1 MISSILYAALV
12 FAVLVVVHEAGHFAM
27 AKKVGVRVL
36 RFSVGYPPKVLGF
49 RRGETEYSIGA
60 TPFGGY
66 VRMLGDEVGEKPTLE
81 ELTLYLHEIG
91 LDLIAAAR
99 EHGTILAGGF
109 DENLL
114 TLAERLSA
122 SGAGVAQ
129 TILGRDLKPD
139 EALLL
144 NEVRGQPKVDDTIKA
159 LAEHPPTMLVEAYCK
174 RAFPT
179 QSLGKRIL
187 IVLAG
192 PLSNIIF
199 APLLLTFVFMYGVPT
214 LLPVVGKTTKDL
226 PAAKAGLQIG
236 DRILSVNEQPM
247 ETWADFSKTVK
258 AGDGSPVKLEI
269 SRALVGSNDRAKDAA
284 TALAQQLDVALLA
297 LYPEIPADLVVEQLE
312 PAIESALQ
320 VPVRSTIVIKP
331 TRLDQKTIYG
341 TNATTWVIGVQP
353 NGDETTKRYGPI
365 GAVREACETSVEMTV
380 QMVVGIASIFS
391 GTTPVKDALGGPI
404 MIAQLAGQ
412 EAHRGIAN
420 LAMFTVMLSLELGI
434 INLLP
439 VPLLDGGHLLFF
451 VFEGIKGKPLELRYR
466 EAALQ
471 VGLFLLVALMAF
483 VIFNDI
489 SRIVQ
494 G

>member
-1 MISSILYAALV
+1 MISSIFYFALV

-36 RFSVGYPPKVLGF
+36 RFSIGYPPKVLGF

-66 VRMLGDEVGEKPTLE
+66 VRMLGDEVGEKPTPDE
-81 ELTLYLHEIG
+81 IKLYLHEVG
-91 LDLIAAAR
+91 LDLIGAAR
-99 EHGTILAGGF
+99 EHGAALAGSGF
-109 DENLL
+109 DDNLRIV
-114 TLAERLSA
+114 AERLSGTPDIGGPA
-122 SGAGVAQ
+122 HAPISVQSGNTALATSLPDAPPVPMLALAPAN
-129 TILGRDLKPD
+129 IIGRELKPD

-144 NEVRGQPKVDDTIKA
+144 NEVRRQPKVDDAIKE
-159 LAEHPPTMLVEAYCK
+159 LAEHAPAALVQEYCK

-199 APLLLTFVFMYGVPT
+199 APLLLTFIFMYGVPQ

-226 PAAKAGLQIG
+226 PAAKAGLQVG
-236 DRILSVNEQPM
+236 DRILAVNGQPM

-258 AGDGSPVKLEI
+258 AGDGSPIKLEI
-269 SRALVGSNDRAKDAA
+269 TRDGA
-284 TALAQQLDVALLA
+284 
-297 LYPEIPADLVVEQLE
+297 
-312 PAIESALQ
+312 
-320 VPVRSTIVIKP
+320 RSTIVITP

-353 NGDETTKRYGPI
+353 SGDSVSKRYGPI

-380 QMVVGIASIFS
+380 QMVVGIASIFTGS
-391 GTTPVKDALGGPI
+391 TPVRDAIGGPI
-404 MIAQLAGQ
+404 MIAKMAGQ
-412 EAHRGIAN
+412 EAHEGLAN

-434 INLLP
+434 MNLLP

-466 EAALQ
+466 EAMLQ

-489 SRIVQ
+489 SHIVQ

>member
-1 MISSILYAALV
+1 MRICC
-12 FAVLVVVHEAGHFAM
+12 
-27 AKKVGVRVL
+27 
-36 RFSVGYPPKVLGF
+36 
-49 RRGETEYSIGA
+49 
-60 TPFGGY
+60 
-66 VRMLGDEVGEKPTLE
+66 
-81 ELTLYLHEIG
+81 
-91 LDLIAAAR
+91 
-99 EHGTILAGGF
+99 
-109 DENLL
+109 

-129 TILGRDLKPD
+129 TILGRELKPD

-144 NEVRGQPKVDDTIKA
+144 NEVRGQPKVDDAIKT
-159 LAEHPPTMLVEAYCK
+159 LAEHPPTVLVEAYCK

-187 IVLAG
+187 IVIAG

-236 DRILSVNEQPM
+236 DRILSVNGQPM
-247 ETWADFSKTVK
+247 DTWADFSKTVK
-258 AGDGSPVKLEI
+258 AGDGSPVTLEI
-269 SRALVGSNDRAKDAA
+269 ER
-284 TALAQQLDVALLA
+284 QQKG
-297 LYPEIPADLVVEQLE
+297 Q
-312 PAIESALQ
+312 SAH
-320 VPVRSTIVIKP
+320 STIVIKP
-331 TRLDQKTIYG
+331 TRIDQKNIYG
-341 TNATTWVIGVQP
+341 VNATSWVIGVQP
-353 NGDETTKRYGPI
+353 NGDEVSKRYGPI

-380 QMVVGIASIFS
+380 QMVVGIASIFTGS
-391 GTTPVKDALGGPI
+391 TPVKEALGGPI
-404 MIAQLAGQ
+404 MIAQMAGQ
-412 EAHRGIAN
+412 EAHRGFAN

-466 EAALQ
+466 EAMLQ

>member
-36 RFSVGYPPKVLGF
+36 RFSVGYPPKLFGF

-66 VRMLGDEVGEKPTLE
+66 VRMLGDEVGEKPTAD

-91 LDLIAAAR
+91 LDLIGAAR
-99 EHGTILAGGF
+99 ERSVIQADAGF
-109 DENLL
+109 DDNLRVI
-114 TLAERLSA
+114 ANRLGE
-122 SGAGVAQ
+122 SGAGVANS
-129 TILGRDLKPD
+129 IIGRELKPD

-144 NEVRGQPKVDDTIKA
+144 DEVRRQPKVDDAIKS
-159 LAEHPPTMLVEAYCK
+159 LAAQPSAVLVNAFCA

-179 QSLGKRIL
+179 QPLGKRVL

-199 APLLLTFVFMYGVPT
+199 APLLLTLVFMTGVPT
-214 LLPVVGKTTKDL
+214 LLPVVGVTTKDL
-226 PAAKAGLQIG
+226 PAAKAGLLTG
-236 DRILSVNEQPM
+236 DRIVAVDGQPM

-258 AGDGSPVKLEI
+258 AGDGSQIKLEI
-269 SRALVGSNDRAKDAA
+269 ERTQKGAPAA
-284 TALAQQLDVALLA
+284 
-297 LYPEIPADLVVEQLE
+297 
-312 PAIESALQ
+312 
-320 VPVRSTIVIKP
+320 RSTIVIKP

-341 TNATTWVIGVQP
+341 TNATSWVIGVQP
-353 NGDETTKRYGPI
+353 RGDEITKHFGPF
-365 GAVREACETSVEMTV
+365 GAVKEACETSVDMTV
-380 QMVVGIASIFS
+380 QMVVGIASIFAGS
-391 GTTPVKDALGGPI
+391 TPVRDALGGPI
-404 MIAQLAGQ
+404 MIAQMAGQ
-412 EAHRGIAN
+412 EAHRGFAN

-451 VFEGIKGKPLELRYR
+451 VFEGARGKPLELRYR
-466 EAALQ
+466 EAMLQ

>member
-1 MISSILYAALV
+1 MIASIFYAILV

-66 VRMLGDEVGEKPTLE
+66 VRMLGDEVGEKPTPDE
-81 ELTLYLHEIG
+81 IKLYLHEIG
-91 LDLIAAAR
+91 LDLIGAAR
-99 EHGTILAGGF
+99 EHGAVLDAADF
-109 DENLL
+109 DDNLR

-129 TILGRDLKPD
+129 TILGRELKPD

-144 NEVRGQPKVDDTIKA
+144 NEVRGEPKVDDAIKT
-159 LAEHPPTMLVEAYCK
+159 LAEHPPTVLVEEYCK

-179 QSLGKRIL
+179 QSLGKRVL

-192 PLSNIIF
+192 PISNIIF
-199 APLLLTFVFMYGVPT
+199 APLLLTFVFMYGVPQ

-226 PAAKAGLQIG
+226 PAAKAGLQVG
-236 DRILSVNEQPM
+236 DKIVSVNGQPM

-269 SRALVGSNDRAKDAA
+269 DRN
-284 TALAQQLDVALLA
+284 
-297 LYPEIPADLVVEQLE
+297 
-312 PAIESALQ
+312 SAH
-320 VPVRSTIVIKP
+320 STIVITP

-353 NGDETTKRYGPI
+353 RGDEIAKRYGPI
-365 GAVREACETSVEMTV
+365 DAVKEACETSVEMTV
-380 QMVVGIASIFS
+380 QMVVGIASIFT
-391 GTTPVKDALGGPI
+391 GTTPVREALGGPI
-404 MIAQLAGQ
+404 MIAQMAGQ

-466 EAALQ
+466 EAMLQ

>member
-1 MISSILYAALV
+1 MIPSILYAALV

-66 VRMLGDEVGEKPTLE
+66 VRMLGDEVGEKPTPDE
-81 ELTLYLHEIG
+81 IKLYLHEIG
-91 LDLIAAAR
+91 LDLIGAAR
-99 EHGTILAGGF
+99 EHGAVLDAADF
-109 DENLL
+109 EDNLR
-114 TLAERLSA
+114 TLSERLSA

-129 TILGRDLKPD
+129 TILGRELKPD

-144 NEVRGQPKVDDTIKA
+144 NEVRGEPKVDDAIKT
-159 LAEHPPTMLVEAYCK
+159 LAEHPPTLLIEAYCS

-179 QSLGKRIL
+179 QSLGKRVL

-214 LLPVVGKTTKDL
+214 MLPVVGKTTKDL
-226 PAAKAGLQIG
+226 PAAKAGLLVG
-236 DRILSVNEQPM
+236 DKIVSVNGQPM

-258 AGDGSPVKLEI
+258 AGDGSAVKLEI
-269 SRALVGSNDRAKDAA
+269 DRN
-284 TALAQQLDVALLA
+284 
-297 LYPEIPADLVVEQLE
+297 
-312 PAIESALQ
+312 SA
-320 VPVRSTIVIKP
+320 RSTIVITP

-353 NGDETTKRYGPI
+353 RGDEIAKRYGPI
-365 GAVREACETSVEMTV
+365 DAVKEACETSVEMTV
-380 QMVVGIASIFS
+380 QMVVGIASIFTGS
-391 GTTPVKDALGGPI
+391 TPVREALGGPI
-404 MIAQLAGQ
+404 MIAQMAGQ

-466 EAALQ
+466 EAMLQ

>member
-1 MISSILYAALV
+1 MIASILYAALV

-36 RFSVGYPPKVLGF
+36 RFSVGYPPKLFGF

-66 VRMLGDEVGEKPTLE
+66 VRMLGDEVGEKPTAD

-91 LDLIAAAR
+91 LDLIGAAR
-99 EHGTILAGGF
+99 ERSVIQAGAGF
-109 DENLL
+109 DDNLRVI
-114 TLAERLSA
+114 ADRLGD
-122 SGAGVAQ
+122 SGAGVAHS
-129 TILGRDLKPD
+129 IIGRELKPD
-139 EALLL
+139 EALLID
-144 NEVRGQPKVDDTIKA
+144 EVRRQPKVDDAIKS
-159 LAEHPPTMLVEAYCK
+159 LAEQPSAILVKAFCD

-179 QSLGKRIL
+179 QTLGKRVL

-192 PLSNIIF
+192 PLANIIF
-199 APLLLTFVFMYGVPT
+199 APLLLTLVFMTGVPQ

-226 PAAKAGLQIG
+226 PAAKAGLLTG
-236 DRILSVNEQPM
+236 DRIVAVDGQPM

-258 AGDGSPVKLEI
+258 AGDGSQIKLEI
-269 SRALVGSNDRAKDAA
+269 ERTQKDAPA
-284 TALAQQLDVALLA
+284 T
-297 LYPEIPADLVVEQLE
+297 
-312 PAIESALQ
+312 
-320 VPVRSTIVIKP
+320 RSTIVIKP

-341 TNATTWVIGVQP
+341 TNATSWVIGVQP
-353 NGDETTKRYGPI
+353 RGDEITKHYGPF
-365 GAVREACETSVEMTV
+365 GAVKQACETSVDMTV
-380 QMVVGIASIFS
+380 QMVVGIASIFAGS
-391 GTTPVKDALGGPI
+391 TPVRDALGGPI
-404 MIAQLAGQ
+404 MIAQMAGQ
-412 EAHRGIAN
+412 EAHRGIAS

-451 VFEGIKGKPLELRYR
+451 VFEGARGKPLELRYR
-466 EAALQ
+466 EAMLQ

>member
-1 MISSILYAALV
+1 MIPSILYAALV

-36 RFSVGYPPKVLGF
+36 RFSVGYPPKIFGF
-49 RRGETEYSIGA
+49 RRGETDYSIGA

-66 VRMLGDEVGEKPTLE
+66 VRMLGDEVGEKPTPDE
-81 ELTLYLHEIG
+81 IKLYLHEIG
-91 LDLIAAAR
+91 LDLIGAAR
-99 EHGTILAGGF
+99 EHGTVLDAADF
-109 DENLL
+109 DDNLR

-129 TILGRDLKPD
+129 TILGRELKPD

-144 NEVRGQPKVDDTIKA
+144 NEVRRQPKVDDAIKT
-159 LAEHPPTMLVEAYCK
+159 LAENPPTVLVEEYCK

-179 QSLGKRIL
+179 QSLGKRVL

-199 APLLLTFVFMYGVPT
+199 APLLLTLVFMYGVPQM
-214 LLPVVGKTTKDL
+214 LPVVGKTTKNL
-226 PAAKAGLQIG
+226 PAAKAGLQVG
-236 DRILSVNEQPM
+236 DRILSVNGQPM

-269 SRALVGSNDRAKDAA
+269 DRN
-284 TALAQQLDVALLA
+284 
-297 LYPEIPADLVVEQLE
+297 
-312 PAIESALQ
+312 SAH
-320 VPVRSTIVIKP
+320 STIVITP

-353 NGDETTKRYGPI
+353 RGDEIAKRYGPI
-365 GAVREACETSVEMTV
+365 DAVKEACETSVEMTV
-380 QMVVGIASIFS
+380 QMVVGIASIFTGS
-391 GTTPVKDALGGPI
+391 TPVREALGGPI
-404 MIAQLAGQ
+404 MIAQMAGQ

-466 EAALQ
+466 EAMLQ

>member
-36 RFSVGYPPKVLGF
+36 RFSIGYPPKILGF

-66 VRMLGDEVGEKPTLE
+66 VRMLGDEVGEKPTPDE
-81 ELTLYLHEIG
+81 IKLYLHEIG
-91 LDLIAAAR
+91 LDLITAAR
-99 EHGTILAGGF
+99 EHGAVLDGSGF
-109 DENLL
+109 DDNLRMIADRL
-114 TLAERLSA
+114 STDPNQGGLARASVAAQSGNAALASSVPDAPPVPTLAL
-122 SGAGVAQ
+122 GPVAV
-129 TILGRDLKPD
+129 IGRDLKPD
-139 EALLL
+139 EALLI
-144 NEVRGQPKVDDTIKA
+144 NEVRRHPKVDDAINA
-159 LAEHPPTMLVEAYCK
+159 LAEHPPTLLIEAYCS

-179 QSLGKRIL
+179 QSLGKRVL

-199 APLLLTFVFMYGVPT
+199 APLLLTLVFMYGVPQ

-226 PAAKAGLQIG
+226 PAAKAGLQVG
-236 DRILSVNEQPM
+236 DRILTVNGQPM
-247 ETWADFSKTVK
+247 DTWADFSKTVK
-258 AGDGSPVKLEI
+258 AGDGSPVTLEI
-269 SRALVGSNDRAKDAA
+269 ARGQNGN
-284 TALAQQLDVALLA
+284 
-297 LYPEIPADLVVEQLE
+297 
-312 PAIESALQ
+312 SA
-320 VPVRSTIVIKP
+320 RSTIVIKP

-365 GAVREACETSVEMTV
+365 GAVKEACETSVEMTV

-391 GTTPVKDALGGPI
+391 GSTPVKDALGGPI
-404 MIAQLAGQ
+404 MIAQMAGQ

-451 VFEGIKGKPLELRYR
+451 VFEAVKGKPLEVRYR
-466 EAALQ
+466 EAMLQ

>member
-1 MISSILYAALV
+1 
-12 FAVLVVVHEAGHFAM
+12 M

-36 RFSVGYPPKVLGF
+36 RFSVGYPPKVFGM

-66 VRMLGDEVGEKPTLE
+66 VRMLGDEVGEEPKPE

-91 LDLIAAAR
+91 LDLIGAAR
-99 EHGTILAGGF
+99 ARGVIQAGGEF
-109 DENLL
+109 DENLRA
-114 TLAERLSA
+114 LADRLGGSD
-122 SGAGVAQ
+122 AGVAHSV
-129 TILGRDLKPD
+129 IGRALKPD
-139 EALLL
+139 EAILLG
-144 NEVRGQPKVDDTIKA
+144 EVGRQPKVDDAIKS
-159 LAEHPPTMLVEAYCK
+159 LAERPPTKLVEAYCK

-179 QSLGKRIL
+179 QPLGKRVL

-192 PLSNIIF
+192 PLANIIF
-199 APLLLTFVFMYGVPT
+199 APILLTFVFMTGVPE
-214 LLPVVGKTTKDL
+214 LLPVVGKTTNNL
-226 PAAKAGLQIG
+226 PAAKAGLRAG
-236 DRILSVNEQPM
+236 DRILAVDGRPM
-247 ETWADFSKTVK
+247 DTWTDFSKTVK
-258 AGDGSPVKLEI
+258 AGDGSPIKLEI
-269 SRALVGSNDRAKDAA
+269 DR
-284 TALAQQLDVALLA
+284 QQKGA
-297 LYPEIPADLVVEQLE
+297 
-312 PAIESALQ
+312 SA
-320 VPVRSTIVIKP
+320 RSTIVIKP

-341 TNATTWVIGVQP
+341 TNAITWVIGVQP
-353 NGDETTKRYGPI
+353 SGDEITRRYGPF
-365 GAVREACETSVEMTV
+365 GAVKEAGKTSVEMTV

-391 GTTPVKDALGGPI
+391 GTTPVREALGGPI
-404 MIAQLAGQ
+404 MIAQMAGK
-412 EAHRGIAN
+412 EAHEGFAN

-451 VFEGIKGKPLELRYR
+451 VFEGVKGKPLELRYR
-466 EAALQ
+466 EAMLQ

>member
-36 RFSVGYPPKVLGF
+36 RFSIGYPPKVLGF
-49 RRGETEYSIGA
+49 RRGETEYSVGA

-66 VRMLGDEVGEKPTLE
+66 VRMLGDEVGEKPTPDE
-81 ELTLYLHEIG
+81 IKLYLHEIG
-91 LDLIAAAR
+91 LDLIGAAR
-99 EHGTILAGGF
+99 EHGAVLAGADF
-109 DENLL
+109 DDHLR

-122 SGAGVAQ
+122 SGAGVTQAV
-129 TILGRDLKPD
+129 IGRELNPD

-144 NEVRGQPKVDDTIKA
+144 SEVRAEPKVDEAIKA
-159 LAEHPPTMLVEAYCK
+159 LAEHPPALLVDAYCE

-179 QSLGKRIL
+179 QSLGKRVL

-192 PLSNIIF
+192 PLSNITF
-199 APLLLTFVFMYGVPT
+199 APLLLTLVFMYGVPQ

-226 PAAKAGLQIG
+226 PAAKAGLLTG
-236 DRILSVNEQPM
+236 DRILAVNGQPM
-247 ETWADFSKTVK
+247 ETWSDFSKTVK
-258 AGDGSPVKLEI
+258 AGDGSPIKLEI
-269 SRALVGSNDRAKDAA
+269 DRRQNG
-284 TALAQQLDVALLA
+284 TLA
-297 LYPEIPADLVVEQLE
+297 
-312 PAIESALQ
+312 
-320 VPVRSTIVIKP
+320 RSTIVITP

-341 TNATTWVIGVQP
+341 TNATSWVIGVQP
-353 NGDETTKRYGPI
+353 SGDETTQRFGPL

-380 QMVVGIASIFS
+380 QMVVGIASIFTGS
-391 GTTPVKDALGGPI
+391 TPVREALGGPI
-404 MIAQLAGQ
+404 MIAQMAGQ

-466 EAALQ
+466 EAMLQ

>member
-1 MISSILYAALV
+1 MIHSILSAALV

-36 RFSVGYPPKVLGF
+36 RFSIGYPPKLFGF
-49 RRGETEYSIGA
+49 RRGETDYSIGA

-66 VRMLGDEVGEKPTLE
+66 VRMLGDEVGEKPTPE
-81 ELTLYLHEIG
+81 EIALYLHEVG
-91 LDLIAAAR
+91 LDLIGAAR
-99 EHGTILAGGF
+99 EHGAALTGAGF
-109 DENLL
+109 DDNLRA
-114 TLAERLSA
+114 LAERLSESA
-122 SGAGVAQ
+122 AGVAHSV
-129 TILGRDLKPD
+129 IGRELKPD

-144 NEVRGQPKVDDTIKA
+144 NEARGQAKVDDIIKS
-159 LAEHPPTMLVEAYCK
+159 LSEHPPTLLVEAYCK

-179 QSLGKRIL
+179 QSLGKRVL

-192 PLSNIIF
+192 PLANIVF
-199 APLLLTFVFMYGVPT
+199 APLLLTFVFMYGVPQ

-226 PAAKAGLQIG
+226 PAAKAGLQAG
-236 DRILSVNEQPM
+236 DRILAVNGQPM

-258 AGDGSPVKLEI
+258 AGDGSPITLEI
-269 SRALVGSNDRAKDAA
+269 DRPHGA
-284 TALAQQLDVALLA
+284 
-297 LYPEIPADLVVEQLE
+297 
-312 PAIESALQ
+312 
-320 VPVRSTIVIKP
+320 RSTIVIKP
-331 TRLDQKTIYG
+331 TRLEQKTLYG

-353 NGDETTKRYGPI
+353 SGDEVTKRYGPI
-365 GAVREACETSVEMTV
+365 GAVKEAGETSVEMTV
-380 QMVVGIASIFS
+380 QMVVGIASIFTGS
-391 GTTPVKDALGGPI
+391 TPVKDALGGPI
-404 MIAQLAGQ
+404 MIAQMAGQ
-412 EAHRGIAN
+412 EAHRGLAN
-420 LAMFTVMLSLELGI
+420 LAMFTVMLSLELGV

-451 VFEGIKGKPLELRYR
+451 VFEGVKGKPLELRYR
-466 EAALQ
+466 EAMLQ

>member
-1 MISSILYAALV
+1 MIPSILYAALV

-91 LDLIAAAR
+91 LDLIGAAR
-99 EHGTILAGGF
+99 EHGAILAGGF

-114 TLAERLSA
+114 SLAERLSA
-122 SGAGVAQ
+122 SSAGVAQ
-129 TILGRDLKPD
+129 TILGRELKPD

-144 NEVRGQPKVDDTIKA
+144 NEVRGQPKVDDAIKA
-159 LAEHPPTMLVEAYCK
+159 LAEHPPTVLVEAYCK

-226 PAAKAGLQIG
+226 PAAKAGLQLG
-236 DRILSVNEQPM
+236 DRILSVNGQPM
-247 ETWADFSKTVK
+247 DTWADFSKTVK
-258 AGDGSPVKLEI
+258 AGDGSPVTLEI
-269 SRALVGSNDRAKDAA
+269 ERHKNGQVSGS
-284 TALAQQLDVALLA
+284 T
-297 LYPEIPADLVVEQLE
+297 
-312 PAIESALQ
+312 
-320 VPVRSTIVIKP
+320 STIVIKP
-331 TRLDQKTIYG
+331 TRIDQKNIYG
-341 TNATTWVIGVQP
+341 VNATSWVIGVQP
-353 NGDETTKRYGPI
+353 NGDETSKRYGPI

-380 QMVVGIASIFS
+380 QMVVGIASIFTGS
-391 GTTPVKDALGGPI
+391 TPVKEALGGPI
-404 MIAQLAGQ
+404 MIAQMAGQ
-412 EAHRGIAN
+412 EAHRGFAN

>member
-36 RFSVGYPPKVLGF
+36 RFSVGYPPKLFGF
-49 RRGETEYSIGA
+49 RRGETEYSVGA

-66 VRMLGDEVGEKPTLE
+66 VRMLGDEVGEKPTPDE
-81 ELTLYLHEIG
+81 IKLYLHEIG
-91 LDLIAAAR
+91 LDVITAAR
-99 EHGTILAGGF
+99 EHGAVLDGSDFDNNLRILADRLSSEPNRGGF
-109 DENLL
+109 APAAVAARSGNAALASSMPDAPPVP
-114 TLAERLSA
+114 TLAL
-122 SGAGVAQ
+122 GPVAV
-129 TILGRDLKPD
+129 IGRELKPD
-139 EALLL
+139 EALLI
-144 NEVRGQPKVDDTIKA
+144 NEVRRHPEVDDAIKE
-159 LAEHPPTMLVEAYCK
+159 LAEHPPRVLVEAYCS

-199 APLLLTFVFMYGVPT
+199 APLLLTLVFMYGVPQ

-226 PAAKAGLQIG
+226 PAAKAGLQVG
-236 DRILSVNEQPM
+236 DRILTVNGQPM

-269 SRALVGSNDRAKDAA
+269 ERKNG
-284 TALAQQLDVALLA
+284 T
-297 LYPEIPADLVVEQLE
+297 PAHT
-312 PAIESALQ
+312 
-320 VPVRSTIVIKP
+320 TIVIKP

-365 GAVREACETSVEMTV
+365 GAVKEACETSVEMTV
-380 QMVVGIASIFS
+380 QMVVGIASIFAGS
-391 GTTPVKDALGGPI
+391 TPVKDALGGPI
-404 MIAQLAGQ
+404 MIAQMAGQ
-412 EAHRGIAN
+412 EAHRGFAN

-466 EAALQ
+466 EAMLQ

>member
-1 MISSILYAALV
+1 MIASILYAALV

-36 RFSVGYPPKVLGF
+36 RFSIGYPPKLFGF

-66 VRMLGDEVGEKPTLE
+66 VRMLGDEVGEKPTPE

-91 LDLIAAAR
+91 LDLIGAAR
-99 EHGTILAGGF
+99 ERGVIQAGSGF
-109 DENLL
+109 DDNLRL
-114 TLAERLSA
+114 VADRLGTRASIPVQSGNAAALA
-122 SGAGVAQ
+122 VA
-129 TILGRDLKPD
+129 LGPVSVIGRELNPD

-144 NEVRGQPKVDDTIKA
+144 DEVRRNPKVDDAIKS
-159 LAEHPPTMLVEAYCK
+159 LAEHPSPVLVQAFCK

-179 QSLGKRIL
+179 QSLGKRVL

-192 PLSNIIF
+192 PLANIIF
-199 APLLLTFVFMYGVPT
+199 APILLTLVFMVGVPT

-226 PAAKAGLQIG
+226 PAAKAGLQAG
-236 DRILSVNEQPM
+236 DRILTVNGQPM

-258 AGDGSPVKLEI
+258 AGDGSPIKLEI
-269 SRALVGSNDRAKDAA
+269 GRQGDK
-284 TALAQQLDVALLA
+284 
-297 LYPEIPADLVVEQLE
+297 
-312 PAIESALQ
+312 SA
-320 VPVRSTIVIKP
+320 RSTIVITP

-341 TNATTWVIGVQP
+341 TNATSWVIGVQP
-353 NGDETTKRYGPI
+353 RGDEIAKKYGPL
-365 GAVREACETSVEMTV
+365 GAVEEACETSVDMSV

-391 GTTPVKDALGGPI
+391 GSTPMRDALGGPI
-404 MIAQLAGQ
+404 MIAQMARE
-412 EAHRGIAN
+412 EAHRGLVN

-451 VFEGIKGKPLELRYR
+451 VFEGVRGKPLELRYR
-466 EAALQ
+466 EAMLQ

>member
-1 MISSILYAALV
+1 MIHSILSAALV

-36 RFSVGYPPKVLGF
+36 RFSVGYPPKLFGF
-49 RRGETEYSIGA
+49 RRGETEYSLGA

-66 VRMLGDEVGEKPTLE
+66 VKMLGDEVGEKPTPDE
-81 ELTLYLHEIG
+81 IKLYLHEIG

-99 EHGTILAGGF
+99 DHGSVLVGGI

-122 SGAGVAQ
+122 SGGGAAQ
-129 TILGRDLKPD
+129 TMLGRDLRPD

-144 NEVRGQPKVDDTIKA
+144 NQVRGQPKVDDTIKE
-159 LAEHPPTMLVEAYCK
+159 LAEHPPTLLIEAYCS

-179 QSLGKRIL
+179 QSLGKRVL

-192 PLSNIIF
+192 PISNIIF

-226 PAAKAGLQIG
+226 PAAKAGLLVG
-236 DRILSVNEQPM
+236 DRILSVNGQPM
-247 ETWADFSKTVK
+247 DTWADFSKTVK
-258 AGDGSPVKLEI
+258 AGDGSPVTLEI
-269 SRALVGSNDRAKDAA
+269 ERHQKGQVSRS
-284 TALAQQLDVALLA
+284 T
-297 LYPEIPADLVVEQLE
+297 
-312 PAIESALQ
+312 
-320 VPVRSTIVIKP
+320 STIVIKP
-331 TRLDQKTIYG
+331 TPIEQKNIYG
-341 TNATTWVIGVQP
+341 INATTWVIGVQP
-353 NGDETTKRYGPI
+353 NGDEITKRYGPI
-365 GAVREACETSVEMTV
+365 DAVKEAGETSVEMTV
-380 QMVVGIASIFS
+380 QMVVGIAQIFTGS
-391 GTTPVKDALGGPI
+391 TPVKDALGGPI

-412 EAHRGIAN
+412 EAHRGLAS

-466 EAALQ
+466 EAMLQ

>member
-1 MISSILYAALV
+1 MISSILYAILV

-36 RFSVGYPPKVLGF
+36 RFSVGYPPKILGF
-49 RRGETEYSIGA
+49 RRGDTGNSVGA

-66 VRMLGDEVGEKPTLE
+66 VRMLGDEVGEKPTPDE
-81 ELTLYLHEIG
+81 IKLYLHEIV
-91 LDLIAAAR
+91 LDLITAAR
-99 EHGTILAGGF
+99 EHGAAPAGSEF
-109 DENLL
+109 DDQLRA
-114 TLAERLSA
+114 LAERLSQA
-122 SGAGVAQ
+122 GAGVAQ
-129 TILGRDLKPD
+129 TIIGRELKPD

-144 NEVRGQPKVDDTIKA
+144 NEVRAHGKVDDAVKE
-159 LAEHPPTMLVEAYCK
+159 LAEHPPTLLVEAYCK

-179 QSLGKRIL
+179 QPLGKRIL

-199 APLLLTFVFMYGVPT
+199 APLLLTLVFMYGVPQ

-226 PAAKAGLQIG
+226 PAAKAGLQVG
-236 DRILSVNEQPM
+236 DRILTVNGQPM
-247 ETWADFSKTVK
+247 DTWADFSKTVK

-269 SRALVGSNDRAKDAA
+269 ERPNGK
-284 TALAQQLDVALLA
+284 
-297 LYPEIPADLVVEQLE
+297 PA
-312 PAIESALQ
+312 
-320 VPVRSTIVIKP
+320 RSTIVIKP

-365 GAVREACETSVEMTV
+365 GAVKEACETSVEMTV
-380 QMVVGIASIFS
+380 QMVVGIASIFAGS
-391 GTTPVKDALGGPI
+391 TPVKDALGGPI
-404 MIAQLAGQ
+404 MIAQMAGQ
-412 EAHRGIAN
+412 EAHRGFAN

-451 VFEGIKGKPLELRYR
+451 VFEAVKGKPLELRYR
-466 EAALQ
+466 EAMLQ

>member
-1 MISSILYAALV
+1 MIASILYAALV

-36 RFSVGYPPKVLGF
+36 RFSVGYPPKLFGF

-66 VRMLGDEVGEKPTLE
+66 VRMLGDEVGEKPTAE
-81 ELTLYLHEIG
+81 ELTMYLHEIG
-91 LDLIAAAR
+91 LDLIGEAR
-99 EHGTILAGGF
+99 ERSVIQADAGF
-109 DENLL
+109 DDNLRVL
-114 TLAERLSA
+114 ADRLSTGPELGGTARAAISAQSANAGALAVSVPEVLPVPTLA
-122 SGAGVAQ
+122 
-129 TILGRDLKPD
+129 LGPVSVIGRELKPD

-144 NEVRGQPKVDDTIKA
+144 NEVRRHPKVDDAIKS
-159 LAEHPPTMLVEAYCK
+159 LAEQPPAVLVNAFCE

-179 QSLGKRIL
+179 QPLGKRVL

-192 PLSNIIF
+192 PLANIIF
-199 APLLLTFVFMYGVPT
+199 APLLLTLVFMTGVPQ

-226 PAAKAGLQIG
+226 PAAKAGLLSG
-236 DRILSVNEQPM
+236 DRIVAVDGQPM

-258 AGDGSPVKLEI
+258 AGDGSQIKLEI
-269 SRALVGSNDRAKDAA
+269 DRTQNGK
-284 TALAQQLDVALLA
+284 
-297 LYPEIPADLVVEQLE
+297 
-312 PAIESALQ
+312 SA
-320 VPVRSTIVIKP
+320 RSTIVIKP

-341 TNATTWVIGVQP
+341 TNATSWVIGVQP
-353 NGDETTKRYGPI
+353 RGDEITKHFGPF
-365 GAVREACETSVEMTV
+365 GAMKEAGETSVEMTV
-380 QMVVGIASIFS
+380 QMVVGIASIFAGS
-391 GTTPVKDALGGPI
+391 TPVRDALGGPI
-404 MIAQLAGQ
+404 MIAQMAGQ
-412 EAHRGIAN
+412 EAHRGFAN

-451 VFEGIKGKPLELRYR
+451 VFEGVRGKPLELRYR
-466 EAALQ
+466 EAMLQ

>member
-1 MISSILYAALV
+1 MIASILYAALV

-49 RRGETEYSIGA
+49 RRGETEYSLGA

-66 VRMLGDEVGEKPTLE
+66 VRMLGDEVGEEPKPE
-81 ELTLYLHEIG
+81 ELKMYLHEIG
-91 LDLIAAAR
+91 LDLIGAAR
-99 EHGTILAGGF
+99 ERGAIQAGGEF
-109 DENLL
+109 DANLRVIADRL
-114 TLAERLSA
+114 GNGSDFGDSARASVQAQSGNAALAAAVPAAVPALA
-122 SGAGVAQ
+122 LGPVAV
-129 TILGRDLKPD
+129 IGRDLKPD
-139 EALLL
+139 EVLLL
-144 NEVRGQPKVDDTIKA
+144 DNVRREPKVEDAIK
-159 LAEHPPTMLVEAYCK
+159 LLSEHPPVALTEAYCK

-179 QSLGKRIL
+179 QSLGKRVL

-192 PLSNIIF
+192 PIANIAF
-199 APLLLTFVFMYGVPT
+199 APILLTLVFMTGVPQ

-226 PAAKAGLQIG
+226 PAAKAGLLPG
-236 DRILSVNEQPM
+236 DRIIAVNGQPM
-247 ETWADFSKTVK
+247 DTWSDFSKTVK
-258 AGDGSPVKLEI
+258 AGDGSPVTLEI
-269 SRALVGSNDRAKDAA
+269 ER
-284 TALAQQLDVALLA
+284 
-297 LYPEIPADLVVEQLE
+297 
-312 PAIESALQ
+312 SANGASKVQ
-320 VPVRSTIVIKP
+320 SAIVIKP

-353 NGDETTKRYGPI
+353 RGDEISKRYGPI
-365 GAVREACETSVEMTV
+365 GAVKEAGETSVEMTV

-391 GTTPVKDALGGPI
+391 GTTPVRDALGGPI
-404 MIAQLAGQ
+404 MIAQMAGQ
-412 EAHRGIAN
+412 EAHRGFAN

-451 VFEGIKGKPLELRYR
+451 VFEGVKGKPLELRYR
-466 EAALQ
+466 EAMLQ